1 VDGLVSDVLV
11 LSGMTGHDD
20 AWHDFDQTSAAVADA
35 LQAMDLEVTLRPA
48 AIADADDLRGARVV
62 VVNCG
67 LHTAPGRDPAARGAL
82 VELLTS
88 DRPVLALH
96 TAANAFHDLPQW
108 ADRLGVRWVEGRSMH
123 PPIGVIKETANESH
137 PIGRGLGTVTA
148 YDERYSHLQILLP
161 AVTVLAHHLDG
172 IDHPLSL
179 AREDPSTRRT
189 VYDALGHGVESYQS
203 SSRRDLLRREVTW
216 LLAGAVG

>member
-1 VDGLVSDVLV
+1 MRDVLV
-11 LSGMTGHDD
+11 LSGTTGQDD
-20 AWHDFDQTSAAVADA
+20 QWHDFDQTSVAVADTLA
-35 LQAMDLEVTLRPA
+35 AMDLEVTLRHA
-48 AIADADDLRGARVV
+48 AVADAGDLRGARVV

-67 LHTAPGRDPAARGAL
+67 LRTAPGADPAATAAL

-88 DRPVLALH
+88 DRPLLALH
-96 TAANAFHDLPQW
+96 TSANAFSDLPQW

-123 PPIGVIKETANESH
+123 PPIGVIAETADESH
-137 PIGRGLGTVTA
+137 PIGQGLGTVTA
-148 YDERYSHLQILLP
+148 YDERYSHLQILHP
-161 AVTVLAHHLDG
+161 ATTVLAHHLDG

-179 AREDPSTRRT
+179 ARQDPSTRRT